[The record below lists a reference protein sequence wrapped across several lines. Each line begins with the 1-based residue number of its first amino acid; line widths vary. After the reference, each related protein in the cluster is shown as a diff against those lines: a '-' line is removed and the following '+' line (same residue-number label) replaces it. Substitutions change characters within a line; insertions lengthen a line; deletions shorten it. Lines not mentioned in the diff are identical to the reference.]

1 VDGLVL
7 DKNFEEGK
15 VEVGY
20 IRSDGQVGSKFQM
33 YNNLDALAAPSQPKT
48 SNYSLKKTLFPM
60 AEQSQKKLTSTVSPK
75 SGEGNSPG
83 AKRII
88 QIEPS

>member
-1 VDGLVL
+1 MDGIVV

-15 VEVGY
+15 LEVGY

-33 YNNLDALAAPSQPKT
+33 YNNLDALTAPSQPKT

-60 AEQSQKKLTSTVSPK
+60 AEQ
-75 SGEGNSPG
+75 
-83 AKRII
+83 
-88 QIEPS
+88 

>member
-1 VDGLVL
+1 MDGLVV

-20 IRSDGQVGSKFQM
+20 FRSDGKVGSKFQM
-33 YNNLDALAAPSQPKT
+33 YNNLDALAAPSHPKT

-60 AEQSQKKLTSTVSPK
+60 AE
-75 SGEGNSPG
+75 
-83 AKRII
+83 
-88 QIEPS
+88 